1 VKRWRGETRLTSTL
15 NLHFD
20 LGSHLSSFARFCAEH
35 SKDLRGT
42 FSEVHF
48 SLIYLAATISPG
60 AGVIVREFEVRD
72 SSPVIGH
79 IDVRGREFPEVLKSV
94 LDVSTGASLIRIK
107 RWNLET
113 HSRLAEAK
121 SGKGSSTQSGS

>member
-1 VKRWRGETRLTSTL
+1 VKRWRGETQLTSTP

-20 LGSHLSSFARFCAEH
+20 LGSHLPSFATFCAEH

-48 SLIYLAATISPG
+48 SLFLNATISPG
-60 AGVIVREFEVRD
+60 AGVIVRDFEVRD
-72 SSPVIGH
+72 SFPVIGH

-107 RWNLET
+107 RCNLET
-113 HSRLAEAK
+113 HSRLV
-121 SGKGSSTQSGS
+121 